1 MMQGHINA
9 RVRFTGG
16 QIDVRSDL
24 HKVRLMRGQNDAR
37 SH

>member
-16 QIDVRSDL
+16 QIDSVIDR
-24 HKVRLMRGQNDAR
+24 KCDAR
-37 SH
+37 LD